1 MATVDQVTLK
11 VGVDGQASLDQLNAK
26 LDSLDNNVKKS
37 NASLNQIQGGVRNTA
52 YQVQDLAVQIAG
64 GTSAFVALGQQLP
77 QLLSGFGTV
86 GVVVGAL
93 AAVAVPLLQV
103 GLKALG
109 VDFRN
114 LNERTS
120 ELSSSTKEFLDAQR
134 ANLPTMAGM
143 SNSFGAM
150 SANAKEFFQI
160 QQQLKE
166 RKAYSDLGAT
176 LEELK
181 DKYKSFTDEAVR
193 STIAAQATAGA
204 RGAGIIPNT
213 VDESALN
220 AIKRFNLGLTAEQ
233 AKYLGENLKDID
245 KKTPTEALKALNE
258 MSVYLSANVEKS
270 STFRKTWDETIN
282 PILKVSN
289 EIAELNKNI
298 KDSEERAS
306 ALNAAMLGIQSSFQP
321 DINAAR
327 RNFDQVRA
335 ARLEGQMKIAEF
347 ERQTNEKTAQDQVD
361 RSKEIAAFRLRTE
374 QDVSDKVKDFA
385 KSQTE
390 AFLSAKLAADIKQK
404 QLGVDSDILKLS
416 EESKLSALNLYQYN
430 VDILKNAQTYR
441 EALIAIGE
449 QRRKNLISADQ
460 QSKLETTAADTR
472 NKADAIAQEAMNR
485 RQKDFIFLQQQTV
498 DQEARKL
505 SLFNSTAI
513 LNDRERKNAETIFNI
528 NEERLKQLRGIAE
541 IANPTERAAREKEI
555 NDIYEARIAST
566 KRQQDADKELS
577 GNFEAG
583 WKRAYA
589 NYIDQSKNAFEQASS
604 LFKTFTQGMEDAF
617 INFAKTGKLSFKS
630 LINTMMEEL
639 LRADFRRLVAGIGGG
654 GSGGLLGGKI
664 IPGFL
669 ASGGPASSN
678 QAYIVGEQGPELFVP
693 NVNGTVVPNSQI
705 SAGTNITYNIHA
717 VDASSF
723 QALVARDP
731 GFIHAVSEQGRR
743 NLATVR
749 R

>member
-472 NKADAIAQEAMNR
+472 NKADAVAQEAMNR

-693 NVNGTVVPNSQI
+693 NVNGTVVPNS
-705 SAGTNITYNIHA
+705 SLGGGTTVTYNIHA

>member
-11 VGVDGQASLDQLNAK
+11 IGVEGQAALDQLNAK
-26 LDSLDNNVKKS
+26 LDTLDNNTKKT

-77 QLLSGFGTV
+77 QLLSGFGTAGIV
-86 GVVVGAL
+86 IGAL
-93 AAVAVPLLQV
+93 AAVAVPLLRI
-103 GLKALG
+103 GLESLG

-114 LNERTS
+114 LNERTTA
-120 ELSSSTKEFLDAQR
+120 LSNSTKEFLDAQR

-143 SNSFGAM
+143 SNSFGTLSD
-150 SANAKEFFQI
+150 SAKAFFQV

-193 STIAAQATAGA
+193 STIAAQAVAGTN
-204 RGAGIIPNT
+204 IVP
-213 VDESALN
+213 DESALN
-220 AIKRFNLGLTAEQ
+220 AFKRFNLGLTAEQ

-245 KKTPTEALKALNE
+245 KKSPTDALKTLNGISE
-258 MSVYLSANVEKS
+258 YLNTSVEKS
-270 STFRKTWDETIN
+270 STFRKTWDETVS

-289 EIAELNKNI
+289 EIVELNKNI

-327 RNFDQVRA
+327 RNFDQVKA
-335 ARLEGQMKIAEF
+335 ARLEGEMKIAEF
-347 ERQTNEKTAQDQVD
+347 TRQTNEKSAQDQVD
-361 RSKEIAAFRLRTE
+361 RSKEIAAFQLRTQ
-374 QDVSDKVKDFA
+374 QDVNDKIKDFA
-385 KSQTE
+385 KSQSE
-390 AFLSAKLAADIKQK
+390 AFLAAKMAGELKQK
-404 QLGVDSDILKLS
+404 QLGVESSILKLS
-416 EESKLSALNLYQYN
+416 DDSKLSALNLYQYN
-430 VDILKNAQTYR
+430 VDILRNAETYR
-441 EALIAIGE
+441 EALVSIGE
-449 QRRKNLISADQ
+449 QRRKNLITADQ
-460 QSKLETTAADTR
+460 QAKLEKQASDTQAQ
-472 NKADAIAQEAMNR
+472 ADALAQEAMNR
-485 RQKDFIFLQQQTV
+485 RQREFIALQQQTI
-498 DQEARKL
+498 DQESRKL
-505 SLFNSTAI
+505 ALFNGTAAQS
-513 LNDRERKNAETIFNI
+513 DRERKNAEALFSI
-528 NEERLKQLRGIAE
+528 NEERLKQLKGIAE
-541 IANPTERAAREKEI
+541 ITNPTERAAREKEI
-555 NDIYEARIAST
+555 NDIYAERVAST

-589 NYIDQSKNAFEQASS
+589 NYIDQSKNAFDQASS
-604 LFKTFTQGMEDAF
+604 LFKTFTTGMEDAF

-639 LRADFRRLVAGIGGG
+639 LRADFRRLVAGLGGG
-654 GSGGLLGGKI
+654 GTGAGLFGGKI

-678 QAYIVGEQGPELFVP
+678 QAYIIGEQGPELFVP
-693 NVNGTVVPNSQI
+693 NVNGTVIPNSQLGGGQ
-705 SAGTNITYNIHA
+705 SVTYNIHA

>member
-472 NKADAIAQEAMNR
+472 NKADAVAQEAMNR